1 MTDRNKEYRTLDV
14 VIYPAYMYYML
25 RVQINE
31 QNTNIEFR
39 MCFSKLFGISS
50 ELLMLGILS
59 VGGSGTSGKQKKTNN
74 RQCTFYDNFKGRR
87 TSHCEKVSQ
96 MISSLGSSRG
106 RCPFKL

>member
-25 RVQINE
+25 KVQINE

-59 VGGSGTSGKQKKTNN
+59 VGGSGTSGKQKKQT
-74 RQCTFYDNFKGRR
+74 TDYVHSM
-87 TSHCEKVSQ
+87 TTLKVVVLR
-96 MISSLGSSRG
+96 IVKR
-106 RCPFKL
+106 FHK

>member
-59 VGGSGTSGKQKKTNN
+59 VGRSGTSGKQKKQTTNYVHSM
-74 RQCTFYDNFKGRR
+74 T
-87 TSHCEKVSQ
+87 TLKVVVLR
-96 MISSLGSSRG
+96 IVKR
-106 RCPFKL
+106 FHK

>member
-25 RVQINE
+25 RVQINQ

-50 ELLMLGILS
+50 EWLMLGILS
-59 VGGSGTSGKQKKTNN
+59 VGGSGTSGKQKKQT
-74 RQCTFYDNFKGRR
+74 TDYVHSM
-87 TSHCEKVSQ
+87 TTLKVVVLR
-96 MISSLGSSRG
+96 IVKR
-106 RCPFKL
+106 FHK

>member
-1 MTDRNKEYRTLDV
+1 MTDQNKEYRTLDV

-59 VGGSGTSGKQKKTNN
+59 VGGSETSGKQKNKQPT
-74 RQCTFYDNFKGRR
+74 TFYDKLKGRR
-87 TSHCEKVSQ
+87 TSHC
-96 MISSLGSSRG
+96 
-106 RCPFKL
+106 